1 MTKPVVNPS
10 AGAKSSGKFTFSV
23 ISPDKEAAAV
33 SYFLFF
39 IWCLNLL
46 FNYSYLS
53 DWLGIMDL
61 LRLNHK

>member
-39 IWCLNLL
+39 IWCLNLA
-46 FNYSYLS
+46 NYSYLS
-53 DWLGIMDL
+53 DLLGYNAL
-61 LRLNHK
+61 PR